1 MGRSVVELKD
11 TTYKDVRHAE
21 IRDALK
27 EAQELLLLREVPQ
40 RQQQDGAVR
49 PAAHLLH
56 LPGPVP
62 DA

>member
-1 MGRSVVELKD
+1 VVDLED

-40 RQQQDGAVR
+40 RQ
-49 PAAHLLH
+49 
-56 LPGPVP
+56 
-62 DA
+62 